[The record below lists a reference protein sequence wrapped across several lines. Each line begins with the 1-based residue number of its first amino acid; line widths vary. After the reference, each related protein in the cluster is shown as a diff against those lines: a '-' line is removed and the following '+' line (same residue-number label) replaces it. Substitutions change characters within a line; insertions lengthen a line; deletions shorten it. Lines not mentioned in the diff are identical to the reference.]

1 MSTKKKPEME
11 FRYYEIPQGE
21 RLLALLGNTWIRVYG
36 NDTTDIK
43 LHFHNLMEIGYCVSG
58 DGNIV
63 FGENVVPY
71 DEGMLTVIPPNYPH
85 TTNSR
90 IHTKSHW
97 EYLFVNPE
105 ELLSEFYPDN
115 PLFAKKI
122 LDRIN
127 KKEQYYLKG
136 ENEQLVMIV
145 RMIMDECRNRKSY
158 SGEYIRGLLLTML
171 MGIARA
177 DKDIV
182 SQQEHYQPH
191 GGIYQISSALEY
203 ISKCYMENIKMETL
217 AESCNLSETHFRRL
231 FAENMNMTPSEYI
244 NLVRIQQA
252 CELMKKT
259 RCSMEDVAARVG
271 YTTISTFNRNFR
283 KIIGTSP
290 YQFKKSSENYQ
301 GKILDAKVSARR
313 GW

>member
-71 DEGMLTVIPPNYPH
+71 DEGMLTVIPQNYPH

-158 SGEYIRGLLLTML
+158 S
-171 MGIARA
+171 
-177 DKDIV
+177 
-182 SQQEHYQPH
+182 
-191 GGIYQISSALEY
+191 
-203 ISKCYMENIKMETL
+203 
-217 AESCNLSETHFRRL
+217 
-231 FAENMNMTPSEYI
+231 
-244 NLVRIQQA
+244 
-252 CELMKKT
+252 
-259 RCSMEDVAARVG
+259 
-271 YTTISTFNRNFR
+271 
-283 KIIGTSP
+283 
-290 YQFKKSSENYQ
+290 
-301 GKILDAKVSARR
+301 
-313 GW
+313 